1 MKNVIFFLLDRQNN
15 WIKKKLKSYL
25 INFPK
30 KYKYAITED
39 AKKLND
45 KIVFVIS
52 YTKILKNTFLK
63 RNKEVFI
70 IHPSKLPRDKG
81 FAPVQ
86 NQVLRNKN
94 LIHITLIKA
103 SNKVDSGPVG
113 IRNKFLL
120 IGHEL
125 SGEIREIQALAIFD
139 IIKKFLKKYPDIQYK
154 NQKGLGTFNKKRSFT
169 DNKLNINKSI
179 KSQFNLLRIV
189 NNKLYPAFFE
199 HKKHTY
205 LLKIVKK

>member
-1 MKNVIFFLLDRQNN
+1 MKNEIFFLLDRQNN

-30 KYKYAITED
+30 NYNYKITED
-39 AKKLND
+39 AKKLNN

-70 IHPSKLPRDKG
+70 IHPSKLPKDKG

-94 LIHITLIKA
+94 LIHIAIIRA
-103 SNKVDSGPVG
+103 SNTVDSGPVG
-113 IRNKFLL
+113 MRSKFLL

-125 SGEIREIQALAIFD
+125 SEEIREKQALATFN
-139 IIKKFLKKYPDIQYK
+139 IIKKFLKKYPNIQYK
-154 NQKGLGTFNKKRSFT
+154 KQRGFSTFNKKRSFT
-169 DNKLNINKSI
+169 DNRLNINKSI

-189 NNKLYPAFFE
+189 NNKLYPASFE
-199 HKKHTY
+199 YKKNTY